1 MGIPPSVSAPRRM
14 PGQFFGVATCCL
26 FYKITNSTE
35 MRIFPFRDPLHA
47 RQPSLRNRCPDNCG
61 SVGGNARGRLSPL
74 PRSYR
79 RRRRPWRRG
88 RPRFLPHG
96 PRSLTMIMPIAC
108 SQSGVAPFFPQA
120 VRRISIDIAASESAA
135 LFMPAAPP
143 IVSFHAA
150 MCPSAPFSPVN
161 PDVPISAY
169 FHKSFRHDMSSCRT
183 TLGLRP

>member
-1 MGIPPSVSAPRRM
+1 MFLRDASNARLVICDMGIPLLSLRHGVCRDS
-14 PGQFFGVATCCL
+14 FFGVATCCL

-79 RRRRPWRRG
+79 CRRRPWRRG

-96 PRSLTMIMPIAC
+96 PRSLTMIMPSLFAVGRGLFLSAGCQKDQHRYSCQRKHCPLHAC
-108 SQSGVAPFFPQA
+108 SSSDRKFSRCHVSKRILLSSKSGCAHLCLFP
-120 VRRISIDIAASESAA
+120 
-135 LFMPAAPP
+135 
-143 IVSFHAA
+143 
-150 MCPSAPFSPVN
+150 
-161 PDVPISAY
+161 
-169 FHKSFRHDMSSCRT
+169 
-183 TLGLRP
+183 